1 MESNGHKQST
11 SPKTYRHCTCKE
23 GLYKRCLMGTGAV
36 MRERAREREGIELIF
51 LKKNG
56 AKAEEEKF

>member
-51 LKKNG
+51 LKQEWRKSG
-56 AKAEEEKF
+56 GREI